1 MSFVFRVEL
10 YLSHETI
17 YIVRLCENRALSLA
31 IVGTQQYAVVQHLCT
46 IFFVVT
52 SSGAQYVGK
61 LNGCA

>member
-31 IVGTQQYAVVQHLCT
+31 LVGTQHYAVVQHLCT
-46 IFFVVT
+46 IYLLRPVQVH
-52 SSGAQYVGK
+52 SMSV
-61 LNGCA
+61 N